1 MRFTL
6 RQLAYFQA
14 LAATRSFGAAAE
26 RMHVTQPA
34 LSMQIKELE
43 AAMGGALV
51 DRLPREVRLTP
62 RGRAVLTQAARILGE
77 ARELDAFARR
87 GVPDEQINLGM
98 IPTVAPYLLP
108 LVLER
113 VGAGQAVPGLRVRE
127 AQTGALVA
135 ALVDGQLDAVLIA
148 GPLRDPRMV
157 AAALFE
163 DRFLLAAQAQRLARL
178 GVVLPALHPEDLDPE
193 QLLLLDE
200 GHCLADQAL
209 AVCGLDRRFLR
220 VDLGATSLG
229 TLCRLVAA
237 DHGLTLLPE
246 IAVEAELGAAQDL
259 ALRRFAPP
267 EPGRQLMLA
276 RRAGTAAEGWFPA
289 LAELL
294 AETGTALV
302 ARARERVRA

>member
-1 MRFTL
+1 MKFTL

-14 LAATRSFGAAAE
+14 LATARTFGAAAE

-34 LSMQIKELE
+34 LSMQIRDLE

-51 DRLPREVRLTP
+51 ERLPREVRLTP
-62 RGRAVLTQAARILGE
+62 RGRAVLEQASRILGE

-87 GVPDEQINLGM
+87 GLGEEQINLGV

-108 LVLER
+108 GVLDR
-113 VGAGQAVPGLRVRE
+113 VAAGGLPALRVRE
-127 AQTGALVA
+127 AQTDALVA
-135 ALVDGQLDAVLIA
+135 ALVQGQLDAVLIA
-148 GPLRDPRMV
+148 RPARDPRMV
-157 AAALFE
+157 AEDLFE
-163 DRFLLAAQAQRLARL
+163 DRFLLAAHGRRLARL

-220 VDLGATSLG
+220 MDLGATSLT

-246 IAVEAELGAAQDL
+246 IAVEAELGASPDL
-259 ALRRFAPP
+259 AIRRFAPP
-267 EPGRQLMLA
+267 EPGRQLALV
-276 RRAGTAAEGWFPA
+276 RRAGTDGAGWFPA
-289 LAELL
+289 LAGLL
-294 AETGTALV
+294 AETGAHLV
-302 ARARERVRA
+302 ARARSLVTA